1 VQQTQ
6 TELEK
11 GVSAIRGGGVAE
23 SKQQARDD
31 TVISNSF
38 EVLLRKAAALGEAL
52 SEADR
57 EAHRKAIKQ
66 QDNMFKLKLESSRT
80 AGAVNLQNAQTELQ
94 AAYHKQLED
103 QVKAIK
109 SGGSSALADA
119 HRELEECQE
128 DLRECELELT
138 KQTSLNTS
146 LRGVLA
152 SKDTEQQAMRQQAQ
166 DDADKLEK
174 MGGEVSTLREQLK
187 FAAAAAKSAAERV
200 DKELKSRVSEAEARM
215 RADIE
220 AARAQASSAGTGSAA
235 LKEERDRLQ
244 ATLEEAR
251 RQHQIEMDAAAK
263 LQQQLSTELEAAK
276 SQLGEM
282 TAESAAA
289 ASEGGDAA
297 ATAAVA
303 RKAAAAA
310 ERKAA
315 AEIAALNE
323 ELQRL
328 QEQLAA
334 KGEVAEE
341 AVFKADASSRRLL
354 ESRAKTAASVRS
366 ATSFDDAECKRRVD
380 QLAEELEME
389 MDVASDEELE
399 QAKEQLSRLLDELSK
414 MRIKEGQLEAKLMA
428 TNEEGNKM
436 HQLRQQIERME
447 RDQRR
452 ASTHLVQALSEVRV
466 PVEPSAGLFT
476 NHIPLALKHFHALF
490 VENAN
495 TRNMLDASLAEL
507 GLGRDLDEDATLSEK
522 LLALLQ
528 ECRGLRK
535 DTEKLKGSLDAALAE
550 IEQRQTSSGSKARD
564 RADLHTRMQALM
576 VAARKIL
583 ERERV
588 LKETVKKQHSSLHHA
603 YQRCKE
609 VEMELA
615 RSQGSAAEQRE
626 ALVGS
631 ALHALQQLRHHLG
644 AIHALRPEAAKPLD
658 DALNVKS
665 AIYESTRS
673 PSPQRAGSAHTRVQA
688 NEAPLQ
694 GVDTVTGGGYWLGS
708 GLPPREAMMRPSTG
722 MMESFLQRIA
732 DESALIVSGSLPGE
746 WAQSDSRPKT
756 EMRGFSSPGGMH
768 DSLYNLTQQSP
779 PSGATRRPWTTAK
792 PLTPLGVAFERDR
805 AGYTLRV
812 PQPGSKP
819 SLLGSPSHPDLPSA
833 SLLTSYAT
841 IKSHLSAARSLANL

>member
-1 VQQTQ
+1 
-6 TELEK
+6 
-11 GVSAIRGGGVAE
+11 
-23 SKQQARDD
+23 
-31 TVISNSF
+31 
-38 EVLLRKAAALGEAL
+38 
-52 SEADR
+52 
-57 EAHRKAIKQ
+57 
-66 QDNMFKLKLESSRT
+66 M
-80 AGAVNLQNAQTELQ
+80 AQ
-94 AAYHKQLED
+94 
-103 QVKAIK
+103 
-109 SGGSSALADA
+109 
-119 HRELEECQE
+119 
-128 DLRECELELT
+128 
-138 KQTSLNTS
+138 
-146 LRGVLA
+146 
-152 SKDTEQQAMRQQAQ
+152 
-166 DDADKLEK
+166 
-174 MGGEVSTLREQLK
+174 
-187 FAAAAAKSAAERV
+187 
-200 DKELKSRVSEAEARM
+200 
-215 RADIE
+215 
-220 AARAQASSAGTGSAA
+220 
-235 LKEERDRLQ
+235 
-244 ATLEEAR
+244 
-251 RQHQIEMDAAAK
+251 
-263 LQQQLSTELEAAK
+263 
-276 SQLGEM
+276 
-282 TAESAAA
+282 
-289 ASEGGDAA
+289 
-297 ATAAVA
+297 
-303 RKAAAAA
+303 
-310 ERKAA
+310 
-315 AEIAALNE
+315 
-323 ELQRL
+323 
-328 QEQLAA
+328 
-334 KGEVAEE
+334 
-341 AVFKADASSRRLL
+341 
-354 ESRAKTAASVRS
+354 
-366 ATSFDDAECKRRVD
+366 
-380 QLAEELEME
+380 
-389 MDVASDEELE
+389 
-399 QAKEQLSRLLDELSK
+399 
-414 MRIKEGQLEAKLMA
+414 
-428 TNEEGNKM
+428 
-436 HQLRQQIERME
+436 
-447 RDQRR
+447 
-452 ASTHLVQALSEVRV
+452 
-466 PVEPSAGLFT
+466 
-476 NHIPLALKHFHALF
+476 
-490 VENAN
+490 
-495 TRNMLDASLAEL
+495 L